1 MRQEELLKAAAEAF
15 DDGRDPFV
23 HEWLLEHNVTS
34 DECMALS
41 SVIGTILHGYLA
53 SPKQVKH
60 SLALRGAATAAGM
73 PPDIADSAVA
83 GLELKRA
90 AERLTDRLKEV
101 RP

>member
-1 MRQEELLKAAAEAF
+1 MRQEELIKAAAEAF
-15 DDGRDPFV
+15 DDGCDPFV
-23 HEWLLEHNVTS
+23 HEWLLEHEVTS

-73 PPDIADSAVA
+73 PQDIVESAVA
-83 GLELKRA
+83 GLELRGASEQLTKRLKRA
-90 AERLTDRLKEV
+90 
-101 RP
+101 

>member
-1 MRQEELLKAAAEAF
+1 MRQEQLIKAAAEAF

-53 SPKQVKH
+53 SPKPVKH
-60 SLALRGAATAAGM
+60 SLALRGAAIAAGM
-73 PPDIADSAVA
+73 PSDIVESAVA
-83 GLELKRA
+83 GLELRGA
-90 AERLTDRLKEV
+90 SEQLTKRLKDA
-101 RP
+101 